1 MKLYNTLKS
10 LILEVASIESIV
22 DAIKKR
28 QVVVIYYSGDE
39 PGGNGLRTI
48 EPVCFG
54 YSKAGNPVL
63 RAWDLEGAS
72 HRAYLGKKPLPSW
85 RMFRVDKIVSFKPTA
100 ETFNQ
105 PKPGYNPNGGKS
117 MTNVVINAV
126 FDNNEENLV

>member
-1 MKLYNTLKS
+1 MEKQK
-10 LILEVASIESIV
+10 
-22 DAIKKR
+22 
-28 QVVVIYYSGDE
+28 VVIYYQGDE

-85 RMFRVDKIVSFKPTA
+85 RFFRVDKMEFIRPTQ
-100 ETFNQ
+100 ENFTE
-105 PKPGYNPNGGKS
+105 PKPGYNPTGDKS
-117 MTNVVINAV
+117 MDRMIINAV
-126 FDNNEENLV
+126 F